1 MMFQFLFGV
10 DGSREKWADAIRTSL
25 EGKLDDDCVV
35 AMARL
40 GNRYQVAVASES
52 GSRLKILEV
61 ISDSII
67 EALGFYC
74 KYEYLSD
81 NLKLPLDKVSYNIL
95 LHALTQFDRS
105 SEEAVLKSC
114 VQINNG
120 MALDGVYRFRLGLLK
135 ERWREIINLTKENAI
150 YLTDSETFYELIKFL
165 FSSIEARVENIVLSK
180 KNGDYII
187 TDEKTRKKLFVST
200 DINEIIYSLIDY
212 APLSI
217 AVNKSFD
224 NELAVDLITKIFGM
238 KQNEASVTCLNQ

>member
-1 MMFQFLFGV
+1 MFQFLFGV
-10 DGSREKWADAIRTSL
+10 DSSREKWADSIRNSL
-25 EGKLDDDCVV
+25 ESKLDADCVV
-35 AMARL
+35 ATARL
-40 GNRYQVAVASES
+40 GDRYQVAVASES

-67 EALGFYC
+67 DSLGFYC

-81 NLKLPLDKVSYNIL
+81 NLKLPLDEVSYNIL

-135 ERWREIINLTKENAI
+135 KRWREIINLTKENAI

-165 FSSIEARVENIVLSK
+165 FSSIEARVENVILSR
-180 KNGDYII
+180 KNDNYII
-187 TDEKTRKKLFVST
+187 TDEKTRKKLFASS
-200 DINEIIYSLIDY
+200 DINEIVYALIDY
-212 APLSI
+212 APMSI

-224 NELAVDLITKIFGM
+224 NEAAVELVTKIFGM
-238 KQNEASVTCLNQ
+238 KQNEASASYSN